1 MKHIYIFNLNTEP
14 HFYKN
19 NLYEFLNFVF
29 LTMKL
34 HIWYHNSHHD
44 LAFLDDD
51 SVVII
56 LKQKV
61 TPVPTYNINS
71 SCSLPEQYAT
81 TVLKSLQF
89 WNCRC

>member
-1 MKHIYIFNLNTEP
+1 MRHTFSKIICMNLI
-14 HFYKN
+14 
-19 NLYEFLNFVF
+19 LNFVF

-81 TVLKSLQF
+81 TVLKNLQF